1 MSVFVDCQKSR
12 DGVEYRPSR
21 AGRRRGAIYWTCLVV
36 LAGLCRSALAAAA
49 DGGVPPAAAEASPFG
64 RLMNLLSGTSDEP
77 AVPPRGNSKLPTI
90 GTSGGLVSEQE
101 KSGDYQQIVADS
113 LYPPTAAPEKL
124 TPEQLDAIAKL
135 APKPNKAGM
144 RVHPAMIPLF
154 RSMVL
159 NYTGGSYQNAPI
171 RFRLHVP
178 EPYRKGKMYPLVV
191 WLHGAGECGSDNVN
205 QLSHLHHIIPYLV
218 GPKERDF
225 FLLVPQC
232 PHAHVSWEAPEI
244 CATTVR
250 ADGSVECH
258 VVDDPVALCDA
269 PLAYTIVMIEA
280 VMKQFPI
287 DRNRVTVAGLSTGGD
302 GVWRMLERRPDLF
315 AAAVPVVSWEAMQES
330 SLRDKPLLKK
340 IPIWAIYSSDDR
352 AIDYA
357 RKEFE
362 RMRER
367 GCHVS
372 KTEFGVCGHRAWTPA
387 MLQGDIFGWLISR
400 AKNGDR
406 FFAAEPSPT
415 SPEKIGV
422 FADVTEGDLARKPTK
437 AVMRPEPARNPDLQ
451 PSPTAPLQVV
461 PQPAVSGTARH
472 YAAPYAIGNP
482 PPFAATPLP
491 SVGPL
496 AGTTAN
502 ANLDD
507 FRLELMARYATIGET
522 RKAIAV
528 ADKVKNRAALFTALL
543 RVPATR
549 ELLDYVDRE
558 LDRVEQRGQMPA
570 PPSDFPPQSIPTPA
584 PPSAFPPPA
593 TPAQPPAGPSIPRS
607 ENRAIPQVNP
617 RALPKEEA
625 LKPIPAGKET
635 PMEKCGKEWSMST
648 TTLYGLFPNGWDQE
662 ANHVPG
668 YIVNESGRQLR
679 DRLAKAFTSNDLAAM
694 KEFCESFI
702 RLDDIPLSSPWFDTS
717 GGRLQ
722 GRIKYA
728 LNEKAKPVVEL
739 LRDIARVQAKSK
751 KDFVELARKSL
762 ERIDAITHPT
772 IEK

>member
-1 MSVFVDCQKSR
+1 MGEKIMSVFVDCQESR
-12 DGVEYRPSR
+12 DGVEYRLSR
-21 AGRRRGAIYWTCLVV
+21 AGRGRGAIYWTCLVV
-36 LAGLCRSALAAAA
+36 LAGLCRSTSSAAA
-49 DGGVPPAAAEASPFG
+49 DGGVPPAAEPSPFG
-64 RLMNLLSGTSDEP
+64 RLMNLLSGTSDQP
-77 AVPPRGNSKLPTI
+77 AVPPRGTSKLPTI
-90 GTSGGLVSEQE
+90 GTSGGLVREQE
-101 KSGDYQQIVADS
+101 KPGDYQQIVADS

-124 TPEQLDAIAKL
+124 TAERLDAIAKL

-159 NYTGGSYQNAPI
+159 NYTGGSYRNAPI

-218 GPKERDF
+218 GPKKRDF

-250 ADGSVECH
+250 GDGSVECH

-280 VMKQFPI
+280 VMKEFPI

-302 GVWRMLERRPDLF
+302 GVWRMLERRPELF

-330 SLRDKPLLKK
+330 SLREKPLLKK

-437 AVMRPEPARNPDLQ
+437 AVAGAPPTGQPDLR

-461 PQPAVSGTARH
+461 PQPPATAPAAVPGMPNRYS
-472 YAAPYAIGNP
+472 APYIPGYAP
-482 PPFAATPLP
+482 PSTMPRPRVLP
-491 SVGPL
+491 YGAQPAYLSV
-496 AGTTAN
+496 
-502 ANLDD
+502 DD
-507 FRLELMARYATIGET
+507 LRVELMVRYATIGET
-522 RKAIAV
+522 NKAIAV
-528 ADKVKNRAALFTALL
+528 ADKVKNRQALVAGLL
-543 RVPATR
+543 RGPATR
-549 ELLDYVDRE
+549 ELLDYADRE
-558 LDRVEQRGQMPA
+558 LDRMEQRGE
-570 PPSDFPPQSIPTPA
+570 TPA
-584 PPSAFPPPA
+584 PPNYYPLPA
-593 TPAQPPAGPSIPRS
+593 TRAQPPASSYIPRS
-607 ENRAIPQVNP
+607 ENGAIPQVTP
-617 RALPKEEA
+617 RPLPKEEA

-635 PMEKCGKEWSMST
+635 PLEKCGKEWSMST

-679 DRLAKAFTSNDLAAM
+679 DRLAKAFASNDLAAT

-739 LRDIARVQAKSK
+739 LRDIARVQAESK
-751 KDFVELARKSL
+751 KNLVELARKSL
-762 ERIDAITHPT
+762 ERIDAITRPKT
-772 IEK
+772 EK